1 MQEEEPRENDRLQEL
16 LGTLPDIAEDVKS
29 ILLAL
34 QRDEESSLSRVDK
47 NPVAPLSAPS
57 GENADYL
64 TPLMSIDG
72 NLQSILRE
80 LQSPAEEKVTADY
93 SAVLSSIDGKVQS
106 VLQAVQARETISL
119 TTVITP
125 LDGIKTLVGNILT
138 VLNNRKP
145 AQITVSP
152 NNNIDLGGAYVFDNA
167 LKQQLVNDITKEIVE
182 EITTSVRQAISQSSY
197 GYSA

>member
-1 MQEEEPRENDRLQEL
+1 M
-16 LGTLPDIAEDVKS
+16 
-29 ILLAL
+29 
-34 QRDEESSLSRVDK
+34 
-47 NPVAPLSAPS
+47 
-57 GENADYL
+57 
-64 TPLMSIDG
+64 
-72 NLQSILRE
+72 
-80 LQSPAEEKVTADY
+80 
-93 SAVLSSIDGKVQS
+93 
-106 VLQAVQARETISL
+106 
-119 TTVITP
+119 
-125 LDGIKTLVGNILT
+125 T